1 MDVFRIPGKLL
12 RAFISNTVLREL
24 GQIRGEL
31 EFQPIDQILHDLP
44 GYMERIQE
52 RMMDI
57 SEALRQR
64 YFPVLSA
71 PTWIREDM

>member
-1 MDVFRIPGKLL
+1 
-12 RAFISNTVLREL
+12 
-24 GQIRGEL
+24 
-31 EFQPIDQILHDLP
+31 
-44 GYMERIQE
+44 
-52 RMMDI
+52 MMDI